1 VAPQAVL
8 IWIDILPRLQWE
20 GANRP
25 TKEIEKN
32 RQRINRWGR
41 QQARRNTKFDSLTAD
56 INETTPGFYR
66 DDGVH
71 LSDVGN
77 EFLLDAVR
85 DIIFKYL

>member
-20 GANRP
+20 GAHRP

-32 RQRINRWGR
+32 RKRINRWGR